1 MFTISS
7 KTDLSNKHTLKTTCH
22 SVQFSHSVVS
32 DSLLSHG
39 LQHTGLPCPSTT
51 SGVYSNSC
59 PLSQWC
65 QPTFSSSVVPFSSH
79 LQSYPVSGSFQM
91 SQFFTSSGQ
100 TTGVSA
106 SASVL
111 PMTIQDSFPLG
122 WTSLISLLSKGLSK
136 VFSSTR
142 ASILQCSAFFV
153 VQLSHPYLTTGRAID
168 LTIWS
173 FVSKVMSLLF
183 NMRSRFVIA
192 LLPRSKCLLISSDSL

>member
-1 MFTISS
+1 MCIQISS
-7 KTDLSNKHTLKTTCH
+7 VQSLSCVWLFATPR
-22 SVQFSHSVVS
+22 
-32 DSLLSHG
+32 
-39 LQHTGLPCPSTT
+39 LQHTRLPCPSTT

-122 WTSLISLLSKGLSK
+122 WTSLISLLSKELSR
-136 VFSSTR
+136 VFSNTTV
-142 ASILQCSAFFV
+142 LKHQFFSA
-153 VQLSHPYLTTGRAID
+153 QLSSQYNSHIHTWPLE
-168 LTIWS
+168 
-173 FVSKVMSLLF
+173 K
-183 NMRSRFVIA
+183 
-192 LLPRSKCLLISSDSL
+192 P